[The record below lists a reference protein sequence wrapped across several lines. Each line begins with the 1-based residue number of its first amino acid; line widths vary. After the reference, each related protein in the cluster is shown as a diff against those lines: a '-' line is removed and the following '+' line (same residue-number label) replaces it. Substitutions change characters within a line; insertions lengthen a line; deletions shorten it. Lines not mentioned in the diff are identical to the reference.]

1 MIPRWFSGAAAL
13 GIMVFGLVGCVA
25 YEQPRP
31 YYAPSYGYGYAP
43 SYGYAYGPPYVASS
57 LNFEF
62 GGGDHDGHHHH
73 WR

>member
-1 MIPRWFSGAAAL
+1 MISDWLSRAAAL
-13 GIMVFGLVGCVA
+13 GIVMLGLAGCVA
-25 YEQPRP
+25 YEGPGP
-31 YYAPSYGYGYAP
+31 YYAPAYGYAP

-62 GGGDHDGHHHH
+62 GGDYREGHRHH